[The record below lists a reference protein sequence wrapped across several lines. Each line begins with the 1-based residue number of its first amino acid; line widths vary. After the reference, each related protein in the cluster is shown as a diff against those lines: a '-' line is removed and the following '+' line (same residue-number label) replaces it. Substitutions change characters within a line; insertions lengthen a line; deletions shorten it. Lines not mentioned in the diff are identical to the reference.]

1 MDTDLALDFLAARQP
16 MPTDDVL
23 GEDEI
28 RQFDAVRRHF
38 IEHPD
43 VRCIPLFLRSLPKGS
58 SGYGVYQLL
67 DDVLRVHPDA
77 FVVDALDEALTVE
90 MPSHEWVLEL
100 SLEYFD
106 RRLLAHA
113 RRYAVQGDEG
123 EREWGRT
130 YVELHS
136 AENR

>member
-1 MDTDLALDFLAARQP
+1 
-16 MPTDDVL
+16 MPPDDVL
-23 GEDEI
+23 GEGEI

-38 IEHPD
+38 IAHPD

-58 SGYGVYQLL
+58 SGFGVYQLL
-67 DDVLRVHPDA
+67 DDLLRVHPDA
-77 FVVDALDEALTVE
+77 FVIEALDEALTGE
-90 MPSHEWVLEL
+90 MPSHEWILEL
-100 SLEYFD
+100 SLSYFD

-113 RRYAVQGDEG
+113 RRFALQGDEG

-136 AENR
+136 SENT